1 MNYPDKSSVIDTTL
15 IQDDETGRIF
25 LLVTHFPS
33 KYGFWNAGLGS
44 GFKNIDGKEYLCLY
58 DSSGKEFTVRENVVY
73 DKDGNKTEYTTNAL
87 GDLFRNGTK
96 IDNINSS
103 TAPLKAK
110 GTSYINL
117 VYSDDDGKTW
127 SEPQNINFQVKKDWM
142 KFLGIA
148 PGRGIQIK
156 NGEHKGRIVVPVYYT
171 NEKGKQSSAVI
182 YSDDSGKNWTIGE
195 SPNDNRKLENG
206 KIINSKTLSDDAP
219 QLTECQVV
227 EMPNGQLK
235 LFMRN
240 LSGYLNIAT
249 SFDGGATW
257 DETVEKDTN
266 VLEPYCQL
274 SVINYSQKVDG
285 KDAVIFSNPNA
296 RSRSNG
302 TVRIGLI
309 NQVGT
314 YENGEPK
321 YEFDWKYNKLVKP
334 GYYAYS
340 CLTELSNGNIG
351 LLYEG
356 TPSEEM
362 SYIEMNLKYLESGA
376 NK

>member
-1 MNYPDKSSVIDTTL
+1 
-15 IQDDETGRIF
+15 
-25 LLVTHFPS
+25 
-33 KYGFWNAGLGS
+33 
-44 GFKNIDGKEYLCLY
+44 
-58 DSSGKEFTVRENVVY
+58 
-73 DKDGNKTEYTTNAL
+73 
-87 GDLFRNGTK
+87 
-96 IDNINSS
+96 
-103 TAPLKAK
+103 
-110 GTSYINL
+110 
-117 VYSDDDGKTW
+117 
-127 SEPQNINFQVKKDWM
+127 
-142 KFLGIA
+142 
-148 PGRGIQIK
+148 
-156 NGEHKGRIVVPVYYT
+156 
-171 NEKGKQSSAVI
+171 
-182 YSDDSGKNWTIGE
+182 
-195 SPNDNRKLENG
+195 
-206 KIINSKTLSDDAP
+206 
-219 QLTECQVV
+219 
-227 EMPNGQLK
+227 
-235 LFMRN
+235 MRN